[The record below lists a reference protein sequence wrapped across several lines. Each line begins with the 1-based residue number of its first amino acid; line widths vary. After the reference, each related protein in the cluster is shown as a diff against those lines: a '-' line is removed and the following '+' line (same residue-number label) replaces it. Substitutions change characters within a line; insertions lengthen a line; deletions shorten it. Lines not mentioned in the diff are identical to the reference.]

1 MVASFQFLTGQHT
14 GCVETAA
21 KEAEKHPDG
30 NGIDTEKEAGGRHQL
45 DVAAAEG
52 SRYRDGQKKHRQGYD
67 HGTDQAIGQSVGRR
81 KEELYKTQ
89 SCDDEMKAIIDKAG
103 VPVDQ
108 GHHPEYS
115 KIAKNHRALQG
126 DKLGVSICKL

>member
-1 MVASFQFLTGQHT
+1 MVASFQLLTGQHT
-14 GCVETAA
+14 GCVEAAA
-21 KEAEKHPDG
+21 KEAEKHPDDDG
-30 NGIDTEKEAGGRHQL
+30 VDTEKEAGGCHQL

-52 SRYRDGQKKHRQGYD
+52 SRYRDGQKQHRQGYD

-89 SCDDEMKAIIDKAG
+89 SCDDKMKAIIDKAG

-108 GHHPEYS
+108 SHHPEYS